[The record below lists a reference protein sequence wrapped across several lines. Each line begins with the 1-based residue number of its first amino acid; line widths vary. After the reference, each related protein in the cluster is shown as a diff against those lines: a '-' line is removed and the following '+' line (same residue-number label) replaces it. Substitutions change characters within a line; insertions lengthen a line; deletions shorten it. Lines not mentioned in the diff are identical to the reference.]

1 MRKSTGEWTV
11 RMLTDL
17 RERIDTEAEYQR
29 GSVWSEA
36 QQRLLIDS
44 LLRGYDL
51 PKIYLRKLPEGEA
64 RLYEVVDGKQR
75 LTAIWRYLNDEFR
88 LSRNVSIDGI
98 GDVGRKTWCEL
109 SAAAQDRL
117 QFAKITVSELEE
129 ATAEEVAEL
138 FLRLQ
143 RGEPLRAAEKRNAII
158 GPVRDF
164 VAGRLARHPVF
175 SHLGI
180 PDRRFTWHELSA
192 IALLLTIR
200 RGPSALKGADLND
213 LYEDTEFD
221 PSGPDATATLGGLD
235 ALDAVASVQSGF
247 ITTRWGFVDLFL
259 CLMRLRNENASIE
272 PTTVMQFFT
281 AFETERKEAAT
292 RLAELRAEVS
302 EFELSEV
309 EAQQAVVEL
318 PQVRPDMFTY
328 VQAFSREG
336 ATEENVRLRFEVMY
350 RRLTAFASGPR

>member
-1 MRKSTGEWTV
+1 
-11 RMLTDL
+11 MLTDL
-17 RERIDTEAEYQR
+17 RDRIDTEAEYQR

-51 PKIYLRKLPEGEA
+51 PKIYLRKLPEGETL
-64 RLYEVVDGKQR
+64 LYEVVDGKQR

-88 LSRNVSIDGI
+88 LSRNVTLEGI
-98 GDVGRKTWCEL
+98 GNIGRKRWSEL

-117 QFAKITVSELEE
+117 QFAKITVSELED

-143 RGEPLRAAEKRNAII
+143 RGEPLRAAEKRNAIL

-180 PDRRFTWHELSA
+180 PDRRFTWHELAA
-192 IALLLTIR
+192 IALLLTIKE
-200 RGPSALKGADLND
+200 GPSALKGADLND
-213 LYEDTEFD
+213 LYEDADFD
-221 PSGPDATATLGGLD
+221 RGGAKATATVEGLD
-235 ALDAVASVQSGF
+235 ALGEVARVRSGY
-247 ITTRWGFVDLFL
+247 IMTRWGFVDLYL
-259 CLMRLRNENASIE
+259 CLMRTRTEGDVIE
-272 PTTVMQFFT
+272 PSTVMQFFVE
-281 AFETERKEAAT
+281 FEIERKEAAT
-292 RLAELRAEVS
+292 QLAELRAEVS
-302 EFELSEV
+302 ELELSDV
-309 EAQQAVVEL
+309 EAQQTVVEL
-318 PQVRPDMFTY
+318 PQVEPDMFTY

-350 RRLTAFASGPR
+350 RRLSAYSAGS